1 MSRGMTTRT
10 RGAAGFPRVS
20 GDEPPQMSMTLSL
33 TEFSP
38 RERG

>member
-1 MSRGMTTRT
+1 MSHAGGWF
-10 RGAAGFPRVS
+10 GALFCGFPRVS
-20 GDEPPQMSMTLSL
+20 GDEPPQMSITWSR